1 VPIARIACGT
11 VRRTSASGSSTRPA
25 STGTPARSIRSS
37 RRSVSYPALSDEQR
51 TTCIQT
57 WTRQVV
63 QADGY
68 GSAIRVILPIPLDTG
83 NLVTLGVWLAL
94 TGAEWDWA

>member
-1 VPIARIACGT
+1 
-11 VRRTSASGSSTRPA
+11 
-25 STGTPARSIRSS
+25 
-37 RRSVSYPALSDEQR
+37 VSYPALSDEQR

-83 NLVTLGVWLAL
+83 NLVTLRVWLAL